1 MGRGSVGSARFV
13 GDPAK
18 TAAGGFDF
26 RSRQGEG
33 RFFFPVLPSQHLH
46 TVVSTCQHDVGVLCT
61 GAREGQTVGD
71 MHIMQTVGMAV
82 IE

>member
-33 RFFFPVLPSQHLH
+33 RFFFPVLPSQHLFRLVTARLAFVCTARTEIVAH
-46 TVVSTCQHDVGVLCT
+46 VKDPVSTL
-61 GAREGQTVGD
+61 R
-71 MHIMQTVGMAV
+71 
-82 IE
+82 